1 MLNIEEEIKNQ
12 EEDNGD
18 LDDDFHNDVADV
30 ADTET
35 DEEVDEKHL
44 ILEEIKLLELPE
56 ADRQKQRVVSTEKM
70 EYKIMRSQNNPSKNY
85 EETEPIMDP
94 MEVDYETETVKN
106 VTTVVKTIENPIQE
120 NIDTK
125 KKEGRLKLPRIRI
138 QNARIKILSQVEPEN
153 SNDDIVF
160 IIYLNETDS
169 EEIESRARIEDFIF
183 QT

>member
-1 MLNIEEEIKNQ
+1 MDVNIIGEEQKSSPPVILDNVENFMLNIEEEIKNQ

-18 LDDDFHNDVADV
+18 LDDDFHNDVDDV

-94 MEVDYETETVKN
+94 MEVDYETETVK
-106 VTTVVKTIENPIQE
+106 VQLRE
-120 NIDTK
+120 
-125 KKEGRLKLPRIRI
+125 
-138 QNARIKILSQVEPEN
+138 
-153 SNDDIVF
+153 
-160 IIYLNETDS
+160 
-169 EEIESRARIEDFIF
+169 
-183 QT
+183 